1 MKVRCGACRTE
12 FDVDG
17 PGRHACSACGAVNQV
32 TGGMPEGPQAQ
43 QMPPPQQPGM
53 VPPFQDPAPPM
64 PAPTALPKVACPEC
78 SFEFV
83 VGDIEVATC
92 PNCSAEVQV

>member
-12 FDVDG
+12 FDATTE
-17 PGRHACSACGAVNQV
+17 GRHACPTCGAVNQV
-32 TGGMPEGPQAQ
+32 TS
-43 QMPPPQQPGM
+43 MPPAQESAVPPPMMAQPGS
-53 VPPFQDPAPPM
+53 APP
-64 PAPTALPKVACPEC
+64 PAATETPSPSILAKVVCDQC

-92 PNCSAEVQV
+92 PNCSAEVKM

>member
-12 FDVDG
+12 FDAATE
-17 PGRHACSACGAVNQV
+17 GRHACPTCGAVNEV
-32 TGGMPEGPQAQ
+32 SS
-43 QMPPPQQPGM
+43 MPPPHESA
-53 VPPFQDPAPPM
+53 VPPPMMASPTSASPPAGAEVTPP
-64 PAPTALPKVACPEC
+64 PSTLAKVVCDQC

-92 PNCSAEVQV
+92 PNCSAEVKM